1 MIVYF
6 TNFHFLK
13 KINLI
18 YYRFYSVGLACI
30 INKKTSYPILTTHL
44 LRGGFYMPDNN
55 KITIFVISDS
65 IGETAYNLVQ
75 AVVVQFPEVKFD
87 IQQYPLVRTSSLLNG
102 ILKRAKR
109 VNAVI
114 VHTLVLKDLS
124 EQIKEF
130 CQENSLQCL
139 GALDKLLQMLADRS
153 QVAPQL
159 EAGMNH
165 HTDQDYFKRIE
176 CMEFAV
182 TYDDGKDPSGFT
194 QADIVLLGV
203 SRTSKTPLSLYLAN
217 KGYKVANLP
226 LVPKTKI
233 PDELYEIDQRKI
245 FGLTNDPEVLNSIRR
260 QRMVAYGLDPDSHYS
275 NLDNI
280 NNELNFSQELYR
292 KLGCLVINTANKSI
306 EETATLI
313 MESLNDHQNQTE

>member
-1 MIVYF
+1 MPE
-6 TNFHFLK
+6 K
-13 KINLI
+13 
-18 YYRFYSVGLACI
+18 
-30 INKKTSYPILTTHL
+30 KKTI
-44 LRGGFYMPDNN
+44 
-55 KITIFVISDS
+55 IFVISDS

-75 AVVVQFPEVKFD
+75 ATVAQFPEVDFE
-87 IQQYPLVRTSSLLNG
+87 IQQYPLVRTSSLLSG

-109 VNAVI
+109 VNAII
-114 VHTLVLKDLS
+114 VHTLVIKNLS
-124 EQIKEF
+124 EQIDKF

-139 GALDKLLQMLADRS
+139 GALERLLDMLEK
-153 QVAPQL
+153 QTKVAPRL
-159 EAGMNH
+159 EPGMNH
-165 HTDQDYFKRIE
+165 HTDKDYFKRIE

-233 PDELYEIDQRKI
+233 PDEIYEIDQRKI
-245 FGLTNDPEVLNSIRR
+245 FGLTNDPAILNSIRR

-275 NLDNI
+275 NLGNI
-280 NNELNFSQELYR
+280 NNELKFAQELYH

-313 MESLNDHQNQTE
+313 IESLNERQNPTE

>member
-1 MIVYF
+1 MSD
-6 TNFHFLK
+6 NE
-13 KINLI
+13 KIN
-18 YYRFYSVGLACI
+18 
-30 INKKTSYPILTTHL
+30 
-44 LRGGFYMPDNN
+44 
-55 KITIFVISDS
+55 IFVISDS

-75 AVVVQFPEVKFD
+75 AATVQFPEVNFN
-87 IQQYPLVRTSSLLNG
+87 IQQYPLVRTSSLLSG

-109 VNAVI
+109 VNAII
-114 VHTLVLKDLS
+114 VHTLVLKKLS
-124 EQIKEF
+124 EQIETF
-130 CQENSLQCL
+130 CQENYLQCL
-139 GALDKLLQMLADRS
+139 GALDDLLQMLTDKS
-153 QVAPQL
+153 HVAPRL
-159 EAGMNH
+159 EAGMNR

-194 QADIVLLGV
+194 QADIVLLGG

-233 PDELYEIDQRKI
+233 PAELYEIDQRRI
-245 FGLTNDPEVLNSIRR
+245 FGLTNDPEILNSIRR

-275 NLDNI
+275 DLDNI
-280 NNELNFSQELYR
+280 NSELNFSQDLYR
-292 KLGCLVINTANKSI
+292 QLGCLVINTANKSI

-313 MESLNDHQNQTE
+313 MESLNDHQDPTE

>member
-1 MIVYF
+1 
-6 TNFHFLK
+6 
-13 KINLI
+13 
-18 YYRFYSVGLACI
+18 
-30 INKKTSYPILTTHL
+30 
-44 LRGGFYMPDNN
+44 MPDN
-55 KITIFVISDS
+55 KKVTVFVISDS

-75 AVVVQFPEVKFD
+75 AAIVQFPEIDFD
-87 IQQYPLVRTSSLLNG
+87 VQQYPLVKTSSLLSG

-109 VNAVI
+109 ADAMI
-114 VHTLVLKDLS
+114 VHTLVLKELYQ
-124 EQIKEF
+124 QITEF
-130 CQENSLQCL
+130 CEENSLPCV
-139 GALDKLLQMLADRS
+139 GALDRLLGMFEKRTN
-153 QVAPQL
+153 VAPRL

-182 TYDDGKDPSGFT
+182 TYDDGKDPSGFMH
-194 QADIVLLGV
+194 ADIVLLGV

-226 LVPKTKI
+226 LVPKTKL
-233 PDELYEIDQRKI
+233 PDELFEIDRFKI
-245 FGLTNDPEVLNSIRR
+245 FGLTNNPEILNSIRR
-260 QRMVAYGLDPDSHYS
+260 QRMVAYGLNPDSHYS

-280 NNELNFSQELYR
+280 NSELNFAQELYR

-313 MESLNDHQNQTE
+313 MESLSENQNPTV

>member
-1 MIVYF
+1 M
-6 TNFHFLK
+6 TE
-13 KINLI
+13 
-18 YYRFYSVGLACI
+18 
-30 INKKTSYPILTTHL
+30 NKKMTV
-44 LRGGFYMPDNN
+44 
-55 KITIFVISDS
+55 FVISDS

-75 AVVVQFPEVKFD
+75 AAAVQFPEVDFD
-87 IQQYPLVRTSSLLNG
+87 IQQYPLVKTTSLLAG
-102 ILKRAKR
+102 ILKRAKKA
-109 VNAVI
+109 NAVI
-114 VHTLVLKDLS
+114 VHTLVLKELS
-124 EQIKEF
+124 NQVTEY
-130 CQENSLQCL
+130 CAENSLKCV
-139 GALDKLLQMLADRS
+139 GALERLLKKFEEQTS
-153 QVAPQL
+153 VAPRL

-182 TYDDGKDPSGFT
+182 TYDDGKDPSGFK

-233 PDELYEIDQRKI
+233 PAELYEIDHQKI
-245 FGLTNDPEVLNSIRR
+245 FGLTNDPEILNSIRR
-260 QRMVAYGLDPDSHYS
+260 QRMVAYGLNPDSHYS

-280 NNELNFSQELYR
+280 NNELNFAQELYR
-292 KLGCLVINTANKSI
+292 ELGCLVINTANKSI

-313 MESLNDHQNQTE
+313 MESLNEPQNSPL

>member
-1 MIVYF
+1 M
-6 TNFHFLK
+6 LEK
-13 KINLI
+13 
-18 YYRFYSVGLACI
+18 
-30 INKKTSYPILTTHL
+30 KKT
-44 LRGGFYMPDNN
+44 
-55 KITIFVISDS
+55 TIFVISDS

-75 AVVVQFPEVKFD
+75 AAAVQFPEVNFD
-87 IQQYPLVRTSSLLNG
+87 VQQYPLVRTESLLNG

-109 VNAVI
+109 VNATI
-114 VHTLVLKDLS
+114 VHTLVLPELS
-124 EQIKEF
+124 QRVEEY
-130 CQENSLQCL
+130 CHENSLQCI
-139 GALDKLLQMLADRS
+139 GVLDRLLKMFAKRTQI
-153 QVAPQL
+153 QPKL

-194 QADIVLLGV
+194 QADIVLLGI

-233 PDELYEIDQRKI
+233 PEEIYSIDPQKI
-245 FGLTNDPEVLNSIRR
+245 FGLVNDPAVLNSIRR

-275 NLDNI
+275 NIENI

-313 MESLNDHQNQTE
+313 MESLHDHQDPTE